1 MQYTLRYH
9 PRVADQDLKTI
20 PAETRRRIARSI
32 EVRLTTAPERYGAP
46 LTGSLGGYWK
56 LRVGDYRVVFKVT
69 GKDVWALH
77 VAESQTDPNVVRIQS
92 LKDLRKPVP

>member
-1 MQYTLRYH
+1 VQYTLRYH

-56 LRVGDYRVVFKVT
+56 LRVGDYRVVFT
-69 GKDVWALH
+69 IGAADVLILAILH
-77 VAESQTDPNVVRIQS
+77 RKHVYERSSRRAQS
-92 LKDLRKPVP
+92 RG